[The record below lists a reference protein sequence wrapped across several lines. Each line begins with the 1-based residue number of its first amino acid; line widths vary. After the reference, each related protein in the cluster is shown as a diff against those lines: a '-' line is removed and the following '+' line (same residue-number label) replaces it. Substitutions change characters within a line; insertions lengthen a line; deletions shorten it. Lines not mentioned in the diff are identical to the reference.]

1 MTNSRGETFRAL
13 HVRDQAFVIPNPFNA
28 GTAMLLESLG
38 FEALATTSSGHAYSM
53 GRPDGMRSVDRDE
66 ALSHAAEIAAATTV
80 PVSADLERGYG
91 DAPEVVAET
100 VRMAGEAGLAGCSI
114 EDSTGDSTSPI
125 YEFGLA
131 VERIEAAVAA
141 ARSVPGDF
149 VLTARSENYLHG
161 RPDLDDTI
169 RRLQAFQQ
177 AGADVL
183 YAPALSNIDD
193 VARLVAA
200 VDRPVNVL
208 ARPQWT
214 VAELQEAGV
223 KRISIGGAMASAAF
237 GAVFN
242 AAQEI
247 LNIGSFGYT
256 RDIPHEL
263 NLGELFGET

>member
-1 MTNSRGETFRAL
+1 MNNRGEEFRAL
-13 HVRDQAFVIPNPFNA
+13 HARAEVFVIPNPWSI
-28 GTAMLLESLG
+28 GTAKLLESLG
-38 FEALATTSSGHAYSM
+38 FEALATTSSGHAYSL
-53 GRPDGMRSVDRDE
+53 GRPDGMRAVNREE
-66 ALSHAAEIAAATTV
+66 ALGHAADIAAATAV

-91 DAPEVVAET
+91 DDPATVAET
-100 VRMAGEAGLAGCSI
+100 VRLAGEAGLAGCSI
-114 EDSTGDSTSPI
+114 EDSTGDPTAPI
-125 YEFGLA
+125 YEYGLA
-131 VERIEAAVAA
+131 VERIAAAVAT
-141 ARSVPGDF
+141 ARAVPGDF
-149 VLTARSENYLHG
+149 MLTARSENYLHG
-161 RPDLDDTI
+161 RPELSDTV
-169 RRLQAFQQ
+169 RRLQAFQE

-183 YAPALSNIDD
+183 YAPGLSDIED

-214 VAELQEAGV
+214 VDELQEAGV
-223 KRISIGGAMASAAF
+223 SRISIGGAMAIAAY

-263 NLGELFGET
+263 DLGELFGET